1 MMLKFWEDK
10 QCDKENIDPL
20 SGMRAGPAQ
29 AAARGAR
36 FPSADGAA
44 PGGTSSAAGS
54 AGPGVSVSAAAR
66 ILRDITPV
74 FSDAEEEEKSAVD
87 EERGAAD
94 AGGTGFIY
102 SDEAENRVP
111 AGGARAMGKPKRAQ
125 GAPSL
130 SSLQKKLSQIDVS
143 AENGSTGAVRGGKSH
158 GKASRRTKQKQKRRG
173 LRHANQNVRHGITSL
188 R

>member
-36 FPSADGAA
+36 FPSTDGAA

-74 FSDAEEEEKSAVD
+74 FSDAEKG
-87 EERGAAD
+87 EERG
-94 AGGTGFIY
+94 
-102 SDEAENRVP
+102 R
-111 AGGARAMGKPKRAQ
+111 
-125 GAPSL
+125 
-130 SSLQKKLSQIDVS
+130 
-143 AENGSTGAVRGGKSH
+143 
-158 GKASRRTKQKQKRRG
+158 
-173 LRHANQNVRHGITSL
+173 
-188 R
+188 